1 MGRTANVAGT
11 GYNNSDGS
19 SRRNIIR
26 RFVHEDM
33 HVPLRREQHDTHD
46 INTVAVYVSAP
57 RFFGLL
63 GTTQKQIGYLKASAS
78 KSIASK
84 MDTRESLTGRIGSYC
99 APSGKDHPRVILV
112 LEY

>member
-1 MGRTANVAGT
+1 MGRTVYVEGT
-11 GYNNSDGS
+11 ESSNPDGS
-19 SRRNIIR
+19 SRRNIIW
-26 RFVHEDM
+26 RFVREDM
-33 HVPLRREQHDTHD
+33 HVTLRREQHDTHD
-46 INTVAVYVSAP
+46 TNTVAVYISAP
-57 RFFGLL
+57 RFFGLP

>member
-1 MGRTANVAGT
+1 MGRTVNVAGT
-11 GYNNSDGS
+11 ENCNPDGS

-26 RFVHEDM
+26 RFVREDM
-33 HVPLRREQHDTHD
+33 YVTLRREQHDTHD
-46 INTVAVYVSAP
+46 INTVAVYVSTP

-63 GTTQKQIGYLKASAS
+63 GTTLKQIGYLKANTS

-84 MDTRESLTGRIGSYC
+84 MDTRESLTGRVGSYY
-99 APSGKDHPRVILV
+99 APTGNDHPRVILV